1 MPANMIPS
9 TPRDFD
15 PRSKEGDVFISLSK
29 LSEEYYVFHSM
40 HAVFNNE
47 VLKRQHE
54 REMDFVVVHPKKGIL
69 ILEAK
74 AGTDIEYKNGRWFYS
89 GGKEMDR
96 YDGPY
101 NQAQSAIK
109 TLRNK
114 IEYHYDESVKALLPK
129 LSFHHGV
136 VFVEMTRESFNKIHL
151 PPEATLQITML
162 AEDLVSPAKK
172 INEIFSYNSKDN
184 TGGLSQEE
192 FSLLVD
198 RVLCPE
204 FHLIPSG
211 DADNI
216 IVGERMNQLLYEQ
229 YRVLDF
235 IDDQSSAVISGAAGT
250 GKTMVALEKARR
262 HSINGE
268 KVLFLCYNRLLCSSF
283 IQRYKE
289 CHNKT
294 LSKQYRNV
302 SFYTINKLVRD
313 VTGQFDDYENFMVW
327 LKECSKGIKDFGFDH
342 VIVDEGQDFGLIDSE
357 IEISEEV
364 ALLNCSIIDSLQDV
378 VLSGK
383 GTFYLFYDKYQTI
396 QGHDNQEYL
405 LPGCI
410 ENSECRL
417 SLKTNCRNTTEIAK
431 TSLTPIKDIKNKA
444 IKIQTAGVWTTAHIP
459 VMHLISPKDD
469 IVTRVNK
476 IIEQQKKNGIKDIVI
491 LSLNS
496 IEKSGLYSYLN
507 KTEDDDYFLF
517 PHKDSFV
524 KVSTCRK
531 FKGLE
536 ADSIILVDIDADS
549 FSGKRA
555 LEFYVGASRAKLY
568 LDLVCQILPDE
579 YYNVVHSV
587 DQSAPNRSDPE
598 RMKDV
603 LSKVFSVDIVD

>member
-1 MPANMIPS
+1 MPANMIPC

-15 PRSKEGDVFISLSK
+15 PRSREGDVFISLSR

-40 HAVFNNE
+40 HVVNNDE
-47 VLKRQHE
+47 VLKRQYE

-74 AGTDIEYKNGRWFYS
+74 AGTDIDYRNGRWFYS

-114 IEYHYDESVKALLPK
+114 IEHHYDEDVRALFPK

-136 VFVEMTRESFNKIHL
+136 VFVEMTKESFSRINL

-172 INEIFSYNSKDN
+172 INEIYSYNSSKDSE
-184 TGGLSQEE
+184 GLSPEE
-192 FSLLVD
+192 FTVLLE

-204 FHLIPSG
+204 FHLVPSG

-216 IVGERMNQLLYEQ
+216 LLGERMKQLLYEQ
-229 YRVLDF
+229 YKVLDF

-262 HSINGE
+262 HSLNGE

-283 IQRYKE
+283 IQLYKE
-289 CHNKT
+289 CNNKT
-294 LSKQYRNV
+294 LSKQYKNV
-302 SFYTINKLVRD
+302 SFYTINKLVYD
-313 VTGQFDDYENFMVW
+313 ATGKFDDYENLIVW
-327 LKECSKGIKDFGFDH
+327 LKDCIKGIKQFDFEH

-357 IEISEEV
+357 LEASEEL
-364 ALLNCSIIDSLQDV
+364 ALNNCSIVDLLQEV
-378 VLSGK
+378 VLSK
-383 GTFYLFYDKYQTI
+383 NGTFCLFYDKYQTI
-396 QGHDNQEYL
+396 QGHDEQEYL
-405 LPGCI
+405 LPSCI
-410 ENSECRL
+410 DNSECRL

-431 TSLTPIKDIKNKA
+431 TSLTPIKDQKNKA
-444 IKIQTAGVWTTAHIP
+444 VKIKTAGLWTTASVP
-459 VMHLISPKDD
+459 VMHLIENNEKQVLCLDS
-469 IVTRVNK
+469 
-476 IIEQQKKNGIKDIVI
+476 IISRLVKSGINDIVI

-496 IEKSGLYSYLN
+496 IEKSSIFSYLSKN
-507 KTEDDDYFLF
+507 DDDDYYLYQYENL
-517 PHKDSFV
+517 SV
-524 KVSTCRK
+524 KVSTCRR

-536 ADSIILVDIDADS
+536 AEAVILMDIDAAS

-568 LDLVCQILPDE
+568 LDLICQICPEE
-579 YYNVVHSV
+579 YYSVVHSI

-598 RMKDV
+598 RMREV
-603 LSKVFSVDIVD
+603 MSKVFSVEISV